1 MPKDVCSDI
10 TSINKKGGKPQ
21 PFKGRASVDNGAE
34 EDNEGMDLD
43 QFDRSTFAQ
52 VKKGSLLNH
61 YELLEEV
68 GSGSFGVV
76 NRAKENNTDNIFA
89 VKTIPIKKVSNPKK
103 IKDEFNVIRQLDHP
117 HICKAFECY
126 EDRRNIYLV
135 LELLTGGTLL
145 ETMIRQTKFS
155 EADAANIMRQIMRA
169 LAYLHET
176 NFIFRDLKTENVM
189 FGRPVEVQEGKISS
203 EIKLIDFG
211 LCCPFEKGQK
221 IAKAAGTP
229 YSVAPELVTSPVQY
243 DQKCDAWSAG
253 VVMYIMLSGKY
264 PFNGKTKDEL
274 LHCIRKEP
282 VSFKHRIWLK
292 ISKDAKTLLA
302 ELLRKKADSR
312 ITVGGA
318 LQHPWLQIS
327 SELPTDNIMADVVG
341 SFKHFQ
347 TLNMFQ
353 KAAITALAWK
363 ATDDDT
369 KQLRELFSMIDRDGS
384 GHISVGEL
392 RECIEKSGVV
402 IPPDLDI
409 LSIQADTDGN
419 NTIEYTEFIA
429 ACMDK
434 RKVIKEN
441 VVWEAFRIFDQDGS
455 GTITKKEML
464 KIMNSNAGDGMRRA
478 HGNKVIDHFVDTYD
492 VSGDDVID
500 YEEFME
506 MLSNVAQTFEKRD
519 ELLWADSAHKAPGAS
534 ASPSGFAR
542 FCPGLSACS
551 SVSKGEQESIDDK
564 GKSPKGPREAS
575 ASKDRQQSDRGG
587 RGSTSAGGR
596 RSSQP
601 TRKRGSV

>member
-1 MPKDVCSDI
+1 MGQTLGCKDVS
-10 TSINKKGGKPQ
+10 KKMQPGLVRGKPR
-21 PFKGRASVDNGAE
+21 GSVGGEADDGK
-34 EDNEGMDLD
+34 DPDLEN
-43 QFDRSTFAQ
+43 FDRSTFAQ
-52 VKKGSLLNH
+52 VKKGALAQF
-61 YELLEEV
+61 YELMEEV

-76 NRAKENNTDNIFA
+76 NRAKEVNSDSIVA
-89 VKTIPIKKVSNPKK
+89 VKTIPIKKITNPKK
-103 IKDEFNVIRQLDHP
+103 IKAEFNVIRQLDHP

-145 ETMIRQTKFS
+145 ETMVRQTRFS
-155 EADAANIMRQIMRA
+155 EADVANIMRQILRA
-169 LAYLHET
+169 LAYLHES
-176 NFIFRDLKTENVM
+176 NFVFRDLKTENVM
-189 FGRPVEVQEGKISS
+189 FSTNTMDASGKITS

-274 LHCIRKEP
+274 LCSIRKEP
-282 VSFKHRIWLK
+282 VSFRHRIWTK
-292 ISKDAKTLLA
+292 ISKDAKTLIA

-312 ITVGGA
+312 IEVGQA
-318 LQHPWLQIS
+318 LQHPWLTVDT
-327 SELPTDNIMADVVG
+327 ELPDENIMFDVVG
-341 SFKHFQ
+341 SMKHFQ

-369 KQLRELFSMIDRDGS
+369 RQLRELFSMIDRDGS
-384 GHISVGEL
+384 GHITVAEL
-392 RECIEKSGVV
+392 RECIEKSGVH
-402 IPPDLDI
+402 IPENLDL

-464 KIMNSNAGDGMRRA
+464 KIMNSNAGDGIRRA

-506 MLSNVAQTFEKRD
+506 MLSSVATTFEKRD
-519 ELLWADSAHKAPGAS
+519 ELLMADGFTKGGGGSPRNPKNNSGGGMSSLKKACVTLGFCGGDATRAEPEMMSPATTSARQ
-534 ASPSGFAR
+534 PSGR
-542 FCPGLSACS
+542 KESE
-551 SVSKGEQESIDDK
+551 SKRTKRES
-564 GKSPKGPREAS
+564 
-575 ASKDRQQSDRGG
+575 
-587 RGSTSAGGR
+587 TL
-596 RSSQP
+596 
-601 TRKRGSV
+601 RKKKQ